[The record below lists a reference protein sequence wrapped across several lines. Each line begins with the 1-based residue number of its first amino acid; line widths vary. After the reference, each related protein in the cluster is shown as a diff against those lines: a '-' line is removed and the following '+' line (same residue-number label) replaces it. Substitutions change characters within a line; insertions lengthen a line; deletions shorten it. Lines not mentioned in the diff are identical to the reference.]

1 MAFRRQ
7 RTGAVVCPKCKRLV
21 GVNDERCYNCGR
33 ARPGMLGFAPLLRG
47 LSDELAVTRLMVGA
61 CVAVYVAM
69 LLSDLGSVSLEIGF
83 GLLGPSGT
91 SAFRFGASGTD
102 PVLVLGRWWTV
113 LSAGWLHG
121 SLLHIGFNMMFA
133 WQLLPVAMKVY
144 GVGRSIILYVL
155 ASAAGFMA
163 STFAAFLPVQIPL
176 LDPARLTLGASAA
189 NLGLLGA
196 LVWYGRRSGN
206 SMFGQQMLA
215 YAVANI
221 VMGFALPG
229 VDNWA
234 HLGGFG
240 GGWLLGRFLDPL
252 REERGDHLV
261 IAVVLLVLS
270 AGAIVASLLVKLPW
284 LR

>member
-61 CVAVYVAM
+61 CVAIYVAM
-69 LLSDLGSVSLEIGF
+69 LLSDIGGVSLEIGF
-83 GLLGPSGT
+83 GLLAPSGT
-91 SAFRFGASGTD
+91 SAFRFGASGVD
-102 PVLVLGRWWTV
+102 PVLRLGRWWTV

-229 VDNWA
+229 IDNWA

-270 AGAIVASLLVKLPW
+270 AGSIVASLLVPLPW